1 MDYMTIV
8 EEWCE
13 QSYCELL
20 VSCGNDKIRIT
31 DSYYVDKERCIALR
45 DGLKRIT
52 TVSSMESLY
61 WESGKKQLNQT
72 PVFALNAK
80 RQDAIGHFR
89 IDVYMEIDN
98 TIINDANNYCHFS
111 LLLETCQID
120 KLIQSLSMI
129 DTNENTM
136 K

>member
-1 MDYMTIV
+1 MFIIWVNYV
-8 EEWCE
+8 
-13 QSYCELL
+13 
-20 VSCGNDKIRIT
+20 R
-31 DSYYVDKERCIALR
+31 YYVDKERCIALR

-72 PVFALNAK
+72 PVFALNDK

-98 TIINDANNYCHFS
+98 TIRNVPN
-111 LLLETCQID
+111 
-120 KLIQSLSMI
+120 
-129 DTNENTM
+129 
-136 K
+136 